1 MSLGFNKKLIDSVVC
16 QKDNSELEIDSID
29 SEDDEVIFS
38 GHLKCKECG
47 EMYQINN
54 GILNMLSG
62 QSGLPDIMKDEIEAR
77 DREAESYDERL
88 STRYQKEVPSTI
100 KALGKLKGSRVIEYG
115 CGTGR
120 ITEMIVA
127 KADLVLANDFSLNS
141 LRFLAKKLSDK
152 KNVGLVLAD
161 SVQLK
166 TRENYFDISCSFQ
179 FLEHVPTSGQRNNF
193 ITNNFSTLVDGG
205 VSVSSVYHF
214 DLRRQKNNL
223 SKEGTHNSGIFFH
236 YFDSQEIEDE
246 FKKTFSQVKVWPI
259 DITLPLEAR
268 IKLPARLAG
277 IISRLSEKIL
287 YINKFGHL
295 LLVKAKK

>member
-1 MSLGFNKKLIDSVVC
+1 MSLGFNKKLIDALVC
-16 QKDNSELEIDSID
+16 QKDNSELEIASVDSQ
-29 SEDDEVIFS
+29 DDDVIFS
-38 GHLKCKECG
+38 GHLKCKQCG
-47 EMYQINN
+47 EMYQIQD
-54 GILNMLSG
+54 GILNVLSG
-62 QSGLPDIMKDEIEAR
+62 QSDLPDIMKDEIEAR

-88 STRYQKEVPSTI
+88 STRYQKEIPSTI
-100 KALGKLKGSRVIEYG
+100 GALGKLKDKKVIEYG

-120 ITEMIVA
+120 ITEKIVA
-127 KADLVLANDFSLNS
+127 KAGLVLANDFSLNS
-141 LRFLAKKLSDK
+141 LRFLAKKLENR

-166 TRENYFDISCSFQ
+166 TSEKYFDVACSFQ
-179 FLEHVPTSGQRNNF
+179 FLEHVPTSGKRNNF
-193 ITNNFSTLVDGG
+193 VENNFNTLADDGI
-205 VSVSSVYHF
+205 SVSSVYHF

-236 YFDSQEIEDE
+236 YFDSQEVEDE
-246 FKKTFSQVKVWPI
+246 FKKTFTQVKVWPI

-268 IKLPARLAG
+268 IKLPAKLAG
-277 IISRLSEKIL
+277 VLSRFFEKIP